1 MRQALIQAFL
11 VFLAVLAGGCV
22 SRDLAKAAREANP
35 APCPNIIV
43 LEDAARAVEFADS
56 GKSIADVTYSAEIED
71 VSLACRYFA
80 DKPIDVS
87 VAVDLAFG
95 RGPAAPANEKDFTY
109 FVAVTR
115 TNLEV
120 IAKREFTI
128 PVQFSEKNQVK
139 RVEEE
144 IENIVIPRAKEA
156 TAGTNFEVI
165 VGLKITPAQAVY
177 NRSGKS
183 LKFPDL

>member
-1 MRQALIQAFL
+1 MLASL
-11 VFLAVLAGGCV
+11 VAGCESSSV
-22 SRDLAKAAREANP
+22 AKAARERNP

-43 LEDAARAVEFADS
+43 LADAARFVEFAGEGEQLDDVAFS
-56 GKSIADVTYSAEIED
+56 GEIED

-80 DKPIDVS
+80 DKPIEAS
-87 VAVDLAFG
+87 ISVDLAFG
-95 RGPAAPANEKDFTY
+95 KGPAAPSFEKEFKY

-115 TNLEV
+115 TDLEV
-120 IAKREFTI
+120 IAKKEFSI
-128 PVQFSEKNQVK
+128 PVTFSKKDAIK
-139 RVEEE
+139 RFEEE
-144 IENIVIPRAKEA
+144 VDSIVIPRANEG

-165 VGLKITPAQAVY
+165 VGFVVTPAQAVF